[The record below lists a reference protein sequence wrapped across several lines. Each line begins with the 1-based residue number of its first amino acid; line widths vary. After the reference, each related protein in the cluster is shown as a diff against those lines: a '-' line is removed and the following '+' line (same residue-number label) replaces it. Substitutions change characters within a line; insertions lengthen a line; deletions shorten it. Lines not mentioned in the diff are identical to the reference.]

1 MKDMSNKI
9 NSPYSAAMTGC
20 GFMWEEM
27 TNVLPLLMSDDS
39 EALLKQEIIE
49 NNYLMMRTEQTRKRA
64 VAEFVKRYKAV
75 PMYFW
80 ESYQGFSKE
89 AKKVAMYFV
98 NLKCYKLF
106 YDLHLNLVLKKW
118 NSVHQS
124 ITKQDV
130 LVEINEI
137 AANDEFVCG
146 WSEITKEKVAS
157 SFLSFLKK
165 TGFVK
170 NMSGTLSPIYLSD
183 EEFAFYLKLGEAWF
197 LDACLLQQYEI
208 NRIKQVAL

>member
-1 MKDMSNKI
+1 MVEKI
-9 NSPYSAAMTGC
+9 SKKLNSPYSAAMTGC

-27 TNVLPLLMSDDS
+27 TNILPLLMSDDS
-39 EALLKQEIIE
+39 EALLKQEVIE
-49 NNYLMMRTEQTRKRA
+49 NKYLMMRTEQTRKRA
-64 VAEFVKRYKAV
+64 VSEFVKRYKAV
-75 PMYFW
+75 PMHFW
-80 ESYQGFSKE
+80 ESYQRFSKE
-89 AKKVAMYFV
+89 AKIAAMYFV

-137 AANDEFVCG
+137 AANDEFVCN
-146 WSEITKEKVAS
+146 WSEITKEKVAI

-165 TGFVK
+165 AGFIK
-170 NMSGTLSPIYLSD
+170 DKSGTLSPIYLHD
-183 EEFAFYLKLGEAWF
+183 
-197 LDACLLQQYEI
+197 
-208 NRIKQVAL
+208 